1 MLYVRKSEERGRGE
15 HGWLSAR
22 HSFSFANYYDPR
34 HRGFRDLLV
43 INEDR
48 VAPGGGFPTHPHND
62 MEIVTYIVEG
72 ELAHQDSLGTG
83 STIKPGEI
91 QRMSA
96 GTGIRH
102 SEFNASA
109 DQPVHLLQ
117 IWIAP
122 EREGLPPSYEQKALP
137 APDGTPRLDLIGARE
152 ADDGAVT
159 IHQDTRLYR
168 ALVPA
173 GQTIDVPLAEGRH
186 AWVQVVKGKG
196 QVNGAAVGAGDGV
209 AASDQPRLT
218 LVADE
223 DIEALVFDLV

>member
-48 VAPGGGFPTHPHND
+48 VAPGAGFPTHPHND

-72 ELAHQDSLGTG
+72 ELAHRDSLGTG
-83 STIKPGEI
+83 STIRPGEI

-109 DQPVHLLQ
+109 DAPVHLLQ

-122 EREGLPPSYEQKALP
+122 ERDGLEPSYEQKALP
-137 APDGTPRLDLIGARE
+137 EPDGTARLDLIGARQPG
-152 ADDGAVT
+152 DDAVT

-173 GQTIDVPLAEGRH
+173 GRSLDVPLAEGRH
-186 AWVQVVKGKG
+186 AWVQLVKGKG
-196 QVNGAAVGAGDGV
+196 RVNDAPVAAGDGV
-209 AASDQPRLT
+209 AASDQPSLT
-218 LVADE
+218 LGADE
-223 DIEALVFDLV
+223 DIEALVFDLA

>member
-1 MLYVRKSEERGRGE
+1 MLYVRKSDERGRGE

-62 MEIVTYIVEG
+62 MEIVTYIVDG

-109 DQPVHLLQ
+109 DKPVHLLQ

-122 EREGLPPSYEQKALP
+122 EREGLTPSYEQKSLP
-137 APDGTPRLDLIGARE
+137 EPDGTARLDLIGARQP
-152 ADDGAVT
+152 DDAAVT

-173 GQTIDVPLAEGRH
+173 GQTLEVPLADGRH
-186 AWVQVVKGKG
+186 AWLQVVKGKG
-196 QVNGAAVGAGDGV
+196 RVNDADVQAGDGV
-209 AASDQPRLT
+209 AASEQPGLT
-218 LVADE
+218 LAADE
-223 DIEALVFDLV
+223 DIEALVFDLA

>member
-22 HSFSFANYYDPR
+22 HSFSFANYFDPR
-34 HRGFRDLLV
+34 FRGFRHLLV

-48 VAPGGGFPTHPHND
+48 VAPGAGFPTHPHND

-72 ELAHQDSLGTG
+72 ELAHKDSLGTG

-102 SEFNASA
+102 SEFNASGEK
-109 DQPVHLLQ
+109 PVHLLQ

-122 EREGLPPSYEQKALP
+122 ERTGLPPSYEQKALP
-137 APDGTPRLDLIGARE
+137 RPDGTARLDLIGARE
-152 ADDGAVT
+152 PDEGAVT

-173 GQTIDVPLAEGRH
+173 GRSLDVPLDEGRH
-186 AWVQVVKGKG
+186 AWVQMVKGQG
-196 QVNGAAVGAGDGV
+196 CVNEAAVQAGDGV
-209 AASDQPRLT
+209 AVSEQPRLA
-218 LVADE
+218 LVAEE
-223 DIEALVFDLV
+223 DIEALVFDLA

>member
-48 VAPGGGFPTHPHND
+48 VAPGAGFPTHPHND

-72 ELAHQDSLGTG
+72 ELAHKDSIGTG

-109 DQPVHLLQ
+109 DKPVHLLQ

-122 EREGLPPSYEQKALP
+122 ERDGLPPSYEQKALP
-137 APDGTPRLDLIGARE
+137 EPDGTARLDLIGARE
-152 ADDGAVT
+152 ADAGAVT

-173 GQTIDVPLAEGRH
+173 GRSLEVPLAEGRH
-186 AWVQVVKGKG
+186 SWVQLVKGKG
-196 QVNGAAVGAGDGV
+196 RVNDAAVQAGDGV
-209 AASDQPRLT
+209 AASEQPGLT
-218 LVADE
+218 LSAEE
-223 DIEALVFDLV
+223 DIEALVFDLA

>member
-137 APDGTPRLDLIGARE
+137 APDGTARLDLIGARE
-152 ADDGAVT
+152 ADAGAVT

-173 GQTIDVPLAEGRH
+173 GQSLTVPLAEGRH

-196 QVNGAAVGAGDGV
+196 RVNDAEVQAGDGV
-209 AASDQPRLT
+209 AASEQPGLT

>member
-1 MLYVRKSEERGRGE
+1 MLYVRKGEERGRGE

-22 HSFSFANYYDPR
+22 HSFSFANYVDPT

-48 VAPGGGFPTHPHND
+48 VAPGAGFPTHPHND

-72 ELAHQDSLGTG
+72 ELAHEDSIGTG
-83 STIKPGEI
+83 STIRPGEI

-137 APDGTPRLDLIGARE
+137 GPDGTARLDLIGARE
-152 ADDGAVT
+152 ADEGAVT

-168 ALVPA
+168 ALLPA
-173 GQTIDVPLAEGRH
+173 GKSLEMPLAEGRH
-186 AWVQVVKGKG
+186 AWVQVIKGKG
-196 QVNGAAVGAGDGV
+196 QVNGAAVQAGDGV
-209 AASDQPRLT
+209 AASEQPKLT
-218 LVADE
+218 LSSDE
-223 DIEALVFDLV
+223 DIEALVFDLA

>member
-1 MLYVRKSEERGRGE
+1 MMHVRKNEDRGRGE

-22 HSFSFANYYDPR
+22 HSFAFASYQDPK

-48 VAPGGGFPTHPHND
+48 IAPGGGFATHPHND
-62 MEIVTYIVEG
+62 MEIVTYVVEG
-72 ELAHQDSLGTG
+72 ELAHKDSLGTG

-109 DQPVHLLQ
+109 DAPVHLLQ
-117 IWIAP
+117 IWIVP
-122 EREGLPPSYEQKALP
+122 ERAGLPPSYEQKALP
-137 APDGTPRLDLIGARE
+137 APDGTARLDLIAARD

-173 GQTIDVPLAEGRH
+173 GQSLEVPLADGRH
-186 AWVQVVKGKG
+186 AWAQIVKGRG
-196 QVNGAAVGAGDGV
+196 RVNEVAVAAGDGV
-209 AASDQPRLT
+209 AASEQPGLT
-218 LVADE
+218 LSADA
-223 DIEALVFDLV
+223 DLEALVFDLA

>member
-22 HSFSFANYYDPR
+22 HSFSFANYFDPR

-48 VAPGGGFPTHPHND
+48 VAPGAGFPTHPHND
-62 MEIVTYIVEG
+62 MEIVTYIVDG
-72 ELAHQDSLGTG
+72 ELAHKDSLGTG
-83 STIKPGEI
+83 STIRPGEI

-109 DQPVHLLQ
+109 DRPVHLLQ

-122 EREGLPPSYEQKALP
+122 ERTGIEPSYEQKALP
-137 APDGTPRLDLIGARE
+137 EPDGTARLDLIGARE
-152 ADDGAVT
+152 APEAAVT

-168 ALVPA
+168 ALVPD
-173 GQTIDVPLAEGRH
+173 GQSLEVPIEPGRH
-186 AWVQVVKGKG
+186 AWVQIVKGLG
-196 QVNGAAVGAGDGV
+196 RVNDAEVRAGDGV
-209 AASDQPRLT
+209 AASELAGLT
-218 LVADE
+218 ITAE
-223 DIEALVFDLV
+223 ADIEALVFDLA

>member
-1 MLYVRKSEERGRGE
+1 MIYVRKSEERGRGE

-22 HSFSFANYYDPR
+22 HSFSFANYFDPR
-34 HRGFRDLLV
+34 FQGFRHLLV

-48 VAPGGGFPTHPHND
+48 VAPGAGFPTHPHND
-62 MEIVTYIVEG
+62 MEIVTYIVDG
-72 ELAHQDSLGTG
+72 ELAHKDSLGTG
-83 STIKPGEI
+83 STIRPGEI

-102 SEFNASA
+102 SEFNASPEK
-109 DQPVHLLQ
+109 PVHLLQ

-122 EREGLPPSYEQKALP
+122 ERAGLPPSYEQKALP
-137 APDGTPRLDLIGARE
+137 EPDGTPRLDLIGARE
-152 ADDGAVT
+152 PADGAVT

-173 GQTIDVPLAEGRH
+173 GERLTVPLGEGRH

-196 QVNGAAVGAGDGV
+196 RVNDAAVQAGDGV
-209 AASDQPRLT
+209 AASEQRELA
-218 LVADE
+218 LAADE
-223 DIEALVFDLV
+223 DVEALIFDLA